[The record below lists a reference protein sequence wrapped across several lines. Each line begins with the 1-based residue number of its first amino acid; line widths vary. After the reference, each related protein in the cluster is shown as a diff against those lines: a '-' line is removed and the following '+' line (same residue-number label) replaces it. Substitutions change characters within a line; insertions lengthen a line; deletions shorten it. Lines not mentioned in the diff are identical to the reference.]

1 MFTFSLTF
9 PFYVRNVYPPADQ
22 YVNHADKSHITLVEA
37 FRNMQIEEEEE
48 HLENGVC
55 YFVLCYI
62 NNNLNSLLVVVFD
75 C

>member
-9 PFYVRNVYPPADQ
+9 LFYLRDVYPPADQ
-22 YVNHADKSHITLVEA
+22 YVNHADKSHITLVQA

>member
-1 MFTFSLTF
+1 
-9 PFYVRNVYPPADQ
+9 VYPPADQ